1 MAEGT
6 RERGE
11 TLRGAL
17 AKLADAMLGLLRTR
31 LELVAVEYTEE
42 RDRIT
47 RQVALLLVGLACLLF
62 ALFFGAFAIIAY
74 YWDTYRITAILGV
87 AGVFVAWGR
96 PPVAARGSVEHLA
109 GAVRRQRRRA
119 REGSRGHR
127 ADDEAASDREHGSR
141 PLRAQGAARRAVGSA
156 SACRRCSRGTPRG
169 GSSHRLHRRSAAAR
183 RGPSR
188 RADRPRGAVVR
199 RRPHARR
206 DAYAVDDRYGAA
218 CVAGM
223 ARRD

>member
-87 AGVFVAWGR
+87 AGVFVVIG
-96 PPVAARGSVEHLA
+96 A
-109 GAVRRQRRRA
+109 G
-119 REGSRGHR
+119 
-127 ADDEAASDREHGSR
+127 
-141 PLRAQGAARRAVGSA
+141 L
-156 SACRRCSRGTPRG
+156 
-169 GSSHRLHRRSAAAR
+169 LW
-183 RGPSR
+183 R
-188 RADRPRGAVVR
+188 RADVSSTSPVPFAASVAELEKDRAAI
-199 RRPHARR
+199 ART
-206 DAYAVDDRYGAA
+206 
-218 CVAGM
+218 M
-223 ARRD
+223 KLPPS

>member
-47 RQVALLLVGLACLLF
+47 RQVTLLLIGLGCLLF
-62 ALFFGAFAIIAY
+62 ALLFGSFAIIAY

-87 AGVFVAWGR
+87 AGVFVVIG
-96 PPVAARGSVEHLA
+96 A
-109 GAVRRQRRRA
+109 GLLWRRA
-119 REGSRGHR
+119 EVSSTSPVPF
-127 ADDEAASDREHGSR
+127 AASVAELEKDR
-141 PLRAQGAARRAVGSA
+141 AAI
-156 SACRRCSRGTPRG
+156 
-169 GSSHRLHRRSAAAR
+169 AR
-183 RGPSR
+183 TMKLPPS
-188 RADRPRGAVVR
+188 
-199 RRPHARR
+199 
-206 DAYAVDDRYGAA
+206 
-218 CVAGM
+218 
-223 ARRD
+223 